1 MEAARLA
8 GGTSSGQW
16 PFELWRHAL
25 YIGRRITGGFVVGIV
40 LLAMVAAFLG
50 LRLYSVLGKRTGHE
64 QTFVA
69 PVDSAGAGAPV
80 AVEDGRA
87 PVAPVSDTVF
97 EPEAAAGVKSIISAE
112 SGFDVSRFVEGAKA
126 AYRMILEAYWRGDE
140 DALAPFVSD
149 DVREA
154 FAASIAERKAA
165 GHVLDN
171 RLMTIENATIS
182 DAVVENKVATI
193 TVRFDADIAAV
204 TRDADG
210 TVIAG
215 SMSDAVPT
223 HDVWTFSRTLK
234 SDDPNWILVDTDES
248 A

>member
-1 MEAARLA
+1 VLRDA
-8 GGTSSGQW
+8 
-16 PFELWRHAL
+16 P

-69 PVDSAGAGAPV
+69 PLDSPVAGAPV
-80 AVEDGRA
+80 AVDEPRA
-87 PVAPVSDTVF
+87 QPSAPSDTVF
-97 EPEAAAGVKSIISAE
+97 EPAAAVGVRAIISADN
-112 SGFDVSRFVEGAKA
+112 SFDVARFLDGSRA

-140 DALAPFVSD
+140 EALAPYVGE

-154 FAASIAERKAA
+154 FAGSIAERSTA
-165 GHVLDN
+165 GHVLEN
-171 RLMTIENATIS
+171 RLMNIENATIS
-182 DAVVENKVATI
+182 SAELVGKVATVI
-193 TVRFDADIAAV
+193 VRFDADISAV

-210 TVIAG
+210 NVIAG
-215 SMSDAVPT
+215 SLSDAVPT
-223 HDVWTFSRTLK
+223 HDVWTFTRTIRAT
-234 SDDPNWILVDTDES
+234 DPNWILTDTDES